1 MTSTKFYVFI
11 FYRIREYIYFNQQ
24 FTYLLIR
31 EIVDTLTMYKIII
44 IWIINLNLV
53 SLVSNGKKINFSMFL
68 WCICAA
74 LFSKIILVFFHFLR
88 YVEIW
93 SSACVLH
100 LSDKIKKY
108 YVFL

>member
-68 WCICAA
+68 
-74 LFSKIILVFFHFLR
+74 
-88 YVEIW
+88 
-93 SSACVLH
+93 
-100 LSDKIKKY
+100 
-108 YVFL
+108 